1 MLPEAA
7 VRNRN
12 QIPFSIAWSGTD
24 RTSPGPKTRH
34 AGLVRDVAAGD
45 LNLGGYQVVF
55 GCASFV
61 GVAKLLVWAVLKLWV
76 FEL

>member
-7 VRNRN
+7 VKNRN
-12 QIPFSIAWSGTD
+12 QIPFSIAWTRTD

-34 AGLVRDVAAGD
+34 AGLGRDVAARD
-45 LNLGGYQVVF
+45 LKLGGYQVVF